1 MEATRAT
8 QRPWVAHGAAIA
20 FEAKDC
26 EYRLATME
34 TVPELERIANAALI
48 VKAVN
53 CHDKLV
59 AALRLCLPAVDM
71 AARVQDIGEW
81 NRDKAMW
88 HNVACNARDALEDVG
103 IES

>member
-34 TVPELERIANAALI
+34 TVPELERVANAALA
-48 VKAVN
+48 VRAVN
-53 CHDKLV
+53 CHDDLL
-59 AALRLCLPAVDM
+59 AAVKGLLMINGEQIPSNDPHATPTERRVFD
-71 AARVQDIGEW
+71 AARAAIA
-81 NRDKAMW
+81 KAT
-88 HNVACNARDALEDVG
+88 G
-103 IES
+103 G